1 MKKEAIITIVIII
14 TILISEW
21 VTQSYT
27 KKAFGEI
34 EEELKNLKEEILVA
48 KDDNKKLI
56 EKTEKIAELW
66 ETKQQKLSYYL
77 EHNELEKVNTQ
88 IVLIKGYLESDSM
101 QDAIPDLEEGLYIIE
116 HIKEKEAFKLK
127 NIF

>member
-1 MKKEAIITIVIII
+1 MKKEAIITIAIII
-14 TILISEW
+14 AILVAEW
-21 VTQSYT
+21 ITQGYT
-27 KKAFGEI
+27 NKAFGEI
-34 EEELKNLKEEILVA
+34 EEKLNDLKEEILVA
-48 KDDNKKLI
+48 DNDNQELI
-56 EKTEKIAELW
+56 KKTEEIAKIW

-88 IVLIKGYLESDSM
+88 IILIKGYLESDSM

-116 HIKEKEAFKLK
+116 HIKGKEAFKLK